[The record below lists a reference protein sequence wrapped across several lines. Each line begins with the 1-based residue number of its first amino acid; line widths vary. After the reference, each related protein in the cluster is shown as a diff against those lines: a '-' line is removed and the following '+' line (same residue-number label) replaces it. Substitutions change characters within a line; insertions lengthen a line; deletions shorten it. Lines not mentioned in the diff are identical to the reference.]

1 MLGFNQKKENP
12 LLLSGWRKLQQHH
25 SFPINVEIIFGYY
38 EERLFA
44 ISSFKELDSNRD
56 DLFLPFH
63 SHSLMPKL
71 TKVWEFVLSAEEKNN
86 TAFVKLLPYFLI
98 DTKNIYFKFK
108 YFCYT

>member
-38 EERLFA
+38 EEGLFA
-44 ISSFKELDSNRD
+44 ISSFKELDPNRD
-56 DLFLPFH
+56 DLILPFH
-63 SHSLMPKL
+63 SRSIMPKL

-86 TAFVKLLPYFLI
+86 TAFVKVLPSF
-98 DTKNIYFKFK
+98 
-108 YFCYT
+108 